1 MHTDLDQ
8 YCYVYSSI
16 LKRRFTVSRTPVSAD
31 PFKMTISQLVSFT
44 FPTILTNSNTVC
56 ILIVKSKQNL
66 LSNQKH

>member
-16 LKRRFTVSRTPVSAD
+16 LKRRFTVSRTPMSAD

-44 FPTILTNSNTVC
+44 FPTILTNSIQFVY
-56 ILIVKSKQNL
+56 
-66 LSNQKH
+66 